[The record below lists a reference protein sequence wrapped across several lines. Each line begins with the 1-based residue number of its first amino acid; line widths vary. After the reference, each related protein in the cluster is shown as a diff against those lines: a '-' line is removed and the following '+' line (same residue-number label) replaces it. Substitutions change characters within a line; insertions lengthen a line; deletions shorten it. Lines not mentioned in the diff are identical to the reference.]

1 MNIRWTIL
9 ILTLCALPAAAQ
21 EEVRIPSELAPLTS
35 RYKSERRTADLQY
48 ANGLVALNL
57 RYIGTLRNLES
68 SIARRGDLDA
78 ALLVRKERESLEA
91 EVTALRQKS
100 AEAAIPRMEA
110 PVPMQPQT
118 VAQAPASAPLAGR
131 DSIQIVEILP
141 ADPDRI
147 PLGENL
153 LVRARFSIKSVEKA
167 TVTLK
172 LSYKGAM
179 FASSARPLTPETEEW
194 EFSFNSPGPREADK
208 IEVEI
213 RDPRTNRLYARDE
226 KKIKVVWK

>member
-1 MNIRWTIL
+1 MNARWSIL
-9 ILTLCALPAAAQ
+9 IMAICAWPAAAQ

-57 RYIGTLRNLES
+57 RYVGALRNLET

-100 AEAAIPRMEA
+100 AEAA
-110 PVPMQPQT
+110 VPMQPQT
-118 VAQAPASAPLAGR
+118 AAQAPAPSAGQ
-131 DSIQIVEILP
+131 DSIRIVEILP

-172 LSYKGAM
+172 LSCKGAL
-179 FASSARPLTPETEEW
+179 FASSARPFTAETDEW

-226 KKIKVVWK
+226 RKIKVVWK

>member
-1 MNIRWTIL
+1 MNARWSIL
-9 ILTLCALPAAAQ
+9 IMAICAWPAAAQ

-57 RYIGTLRNLES
+57 RYVGALRNLET

-100 AEAAIPRMEA
+100 AEAAVPRMEA

-118 VAQAPASAPLAGR
+118 AAQAPAPSAGQ
-131 DSIQIVEILP
+131 DSIRIVEILP

-172 LSYKGAM
+172 LSCKGAL
-179 FASSARPLTPETEEW
+179 FASSARPFTAETDEW

-226 KKIKVVWK
+226 RKIKVVWK